1 MTSDYH
7 YLVPE
12 LGPGTDLRLAG
23 DKPLDEYTEAWSL
36 GVETRPVLLGPVSF
50 LLLSKASEPGFWP
63 LILLDLL
70 LDVYA
75 KLLAGLHEDGCEWV
89 QLDEPVLAADRSGK
103 ELEALRHAYH
113 RLGSLN
119 RRPAL
124 LVSTYFGEIGDALAA
139 SPVEAI
145 GLDFVAGPG
154 SREALAGLGGLGG
167 KTLVAGGG

>member
-1 MTSDYH
+1 MSLGFVVWVVIGVIVASNHH
-7 YLVPE
+7 YLESLKTFGAV
-12 LGPGTDLRLAG
+12 LSAVLAI
-23 DKPLDEYTEAWSL
+23 
-36 GVETRPVLLGPVSF
+36 LL
-50 LLLSKASEPGFWP
+50 WP

-75 KLLAGLHEDGCEWV
+75 KLLAGLHVAGCEWV
-89 QLDEPVLAADRSGK
+89 QLDEPVLAADRSRE

-113 RLGSLN
+113 RLGSLK

-124 LVSTYFGEIGDALAA
+124 LVSTYFGEIRDALGVLAA

-167 KTLVAGGG
+167 KTLVAVASLGRWW

>member
-1 MTSDYH
+1 M
-7 YLVPE
+7 
-12 LGPGTDLRLAG
+12 RLPARQ
-23 DKPLDEYTEAWSL
+23 A
-36 GVETRPVLLGPVSF
+36 RPPAPRGYP
-50 LLLSKASEPGFWP
+50 
-63 LILLDLL
+63 
-70 LDVYA
+70 
-75 KLLAGLHEDGCEWV
+75 
-89 QLDEPVLAADRSGK
+89 DRSGK

-124 LVSTYFGEIGDALAA
+124 LVSTYFGEIGDALGVLAA